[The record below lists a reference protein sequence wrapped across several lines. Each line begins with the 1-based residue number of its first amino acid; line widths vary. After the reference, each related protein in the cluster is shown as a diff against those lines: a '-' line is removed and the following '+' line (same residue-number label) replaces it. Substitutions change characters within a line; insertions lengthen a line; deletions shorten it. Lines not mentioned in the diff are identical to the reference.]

1 MVRRVSHT
9 VLCSAPK
16 PGLISN
22 PLPRDKTSRNESQTC
37 PTETKIRDRAFRH
50 VTRRQRGEIQ
60 TQGTVTPGP
69 PRHQVCRG
77 WQLSRLLAEQA
88 EGHRTTENQRA
99 VSVLTTPGS
108 SPLHSCVPSFI
119 GNVEPHL
126 TSHRYPLM
134 GSGALGTRHLPPAL
148 TP

>member
-1 MVRRVSHT
+1 M
-9 VLCSAPK
+9 LCSAPK

-22 PLPRDKTSRNESQTC
+22 PLPRDKTSRNESQAC

-50 VTRRQRGEIQ
+50 VTRRQKEKSKRRHGHAGP
-60 TQGTVTPGP
+60 TQAPG
-69 PRHQVCRG
+69 
-77 WQLSRLLAEQA
+77 LSGVAALPSPGRT
-88 EGHRTTENQRA
+88 GRRTKTTEDQRA

-108 SPLHSCVPSFI
+108 SPLHSCTPSFI
-119 GNVEPHL
+119 RNVEPHL
-126 TSHRYPLM
+126 TSYRYPLM